1 MNKVSTYQKT
11 IFVKQA
17 DIDEFDHVNI
27 IVYIQEVQDI
37 AKEHWQICASQGIMD
52 QYKWVAVNHNITY
65 KRQLKIHQKA
75 VIKTQVFDNVKC
87 ALWGHMVWIYI
98 ESKVL
103 IVEAK
108 TQWCLVDTQ
117 SFKPMRITDEIKS
130 VFFSLWIKML

>member
-17 DIDEFDHVNI
+17 DIDEFDHVNN
-27 IVYIQEVQDI
+27 IVYLIWIQDI

-52 QYKWVAVNHNITY
+52 QYKWVVVNHNITY
-65 KRQLKIHQKA
+65 KKQLKIHQKA
-75 VIKTQVFDNVKC
+75 VIKTQVFDNAKG
-87 ALWGHMVWIYI
+87 ALWGRMVWIYD

-103 IVEAK
+103 IVEAN

-117 SFKPMRITDEIKS
+117 SFKPKRITDEIKS
-130 VFFSLWIKML
+130 VFLVYG